1 MSDMLIEE
9 QDTHGPWLQPYAEHR
24 ILAGFLRE
32 EDVRK
37 VHPDAGSWPEEV
49 SARVRALHGAAR
61 GLSPRPEAGQCRLS
75 PVEEP
80 EALAVLRMASQAL
93 PIGADMPVSYSWVE
107 ISNLIATASVAD
119 ALPQEIAVFNSQPQP
134 LAEYSLIGPPPTY
147 AAGPN
152 GSLYFSSVIGLQSLN
167 RVIEGDQLVLRYQ
180 LAQTMQPI
188 VVGYEQGKFYL
199 LNAYGRVLQAL
210 AGRVDKLLCLVHYG
224 LDFTTPLMGVRV
236 FNPKGGAIN
245 HFGPAL
251 LAGGSPPMVKDFL
264 DPSLSTV
271 FPTRS
276 TFFIIMPTIQVHQVQ
291 FTPPSGAQ
299 LPLEIINVSEGQ

>member
-1 MSDMLIEE
+1 MSDTLIEE
-9 QDTHGPWLQPYAEHR
+9 QDAHDPWLQPYAEHR

-37 VHPDAGSWPEEV
+37 VHPAAGSWPEEV
-49 SARVRALHGAAR
+49 VARVRSLHGTAW
-61 GLSPRPEAGQCRLS
+61 GLAPRPEAGQCCLS

-80 EALAVLRMASQAL
+80 EALAVLRMASQAV

-107 ISNLIATASVAD
+107 ISNLIATTSVAD
-119 ALPQEIAVFNSQPQP
+119 SLPQEVAVFNSHPQS

-147 AAGPN
+147 TAGPN
-152 GSLYFSSVIGLQSLN
+152 GSLYFSSVIGLQPLN
-167 RVIEGDQLVLRYQ
+167 RVIEGDQLILRYQ
-180 LAQTMQPI
+180 LAQTVQPI
-188 VVGYEQGKFYL
+188 VVGYEQGRFYL

-224 LDFTTPLMGVRV
+224 LDFTAPQMGVRL

-264 DPSLSTV
+264 DPSLSVV
-271 FPTRS
+271 FPARS
-276 TFFIIMPTIQVHQVQ
+276 PFFIVMPTIQAHQVQ
-291 FTPPSGAQ
+291 FKPPPSAQ
-299 LPLEIINVSEGQ
+299 LPLEIIDVMES